1 MEYNTQR
8 EYLALPEYGR
18 NVQNMIL
25 HTTELSDKE
34 DRNKAARAII
44 KVMGYLNPQIK
55 NIDDYEHKLWI
66 HLMIMSDF
74 KLDIDC
80 PYEIP
85 KQEDL
90 LEKPAR
96 MLYPQGKIT
105 YGHYGK
111 YTEKMIHEIAT
122 LETEEDKRFYKME
135 IANFMKKQ
143 FLTYNNKTVENHVI
157 VEQLE
162 ELSEGAL
169 SLKDPDALPQTSTL
183 LRTMGLNQNN
193 NNRRPQKKKKF
204 RRKN

>member
-8 EYLALPEYGR
+8 NTLILPEYGR
-18 NVQNMIL
+18 NVQNMIQ
-25 HTTELSDKE
+25 HTVALEKKE
-34 DRNKAARAII
+34 ERNKAANAIV
-44 KVMGYLNPQIK
+44 KVMSYLNPQIK
-55 NIDDYEHKLWI
+55 NDDNYEHKLWI

-85 KQEDL
+85 SPQDL
-90 LEKPAR
+90 SIKPQR
-96 MLYPQGKIT
+96 MSYPQGKIT

-111 YTEKMIHEIAT
+111 YTEKLIHEIAN
-122 LETEEDKRFYKME
+122 LEEEDRKFYKKE

-143 FLTYNNKTVENHVI
+143 FITYNSKAVENHVI

-169 SLKDPDALPQTSTL
+169 SLKDPDSLSQTSTL
-183 LRTMGLNQNN
+183 LKTMGLNQNS
-193 NNRRPQKKKKF
+193 NRKQQKKKKY